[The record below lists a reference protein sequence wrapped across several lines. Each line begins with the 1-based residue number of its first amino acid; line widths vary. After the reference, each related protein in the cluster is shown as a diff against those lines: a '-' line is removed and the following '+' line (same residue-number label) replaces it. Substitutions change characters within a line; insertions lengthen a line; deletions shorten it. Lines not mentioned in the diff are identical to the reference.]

1 MSKKRTK
8 VIVAVALIIALLA
21 GCSGAAF
28 SMTTTGQKSTLK
40 ANEAEDGTFI
50 ETEYTS
56 VGKNRIAVIEAD
68 LEKGQLQIDFVEV
81 TVFAHE
87 NQPADVIQGDIAVT
101 VTVSSDDK
109 EQIDLPKGDY
119 VIRITAVGTT
129 TGEAK
134 IVIEKKE

>member
-1 MSKKRTK
+1 MKHIKA
-8 VIVAVALIIALLA
+8 AVCILMIIALLV

-28 SMTTTGQKSTLK
+28 SMTTTGQKSKVK

-68 LEKGQLQIDFVEV
+68 LEKGRLQIDFVEV

-87 NQPADVIQGDIAVT
+87 NQPADVIQGDIAVS
-101 VTVSSDDK
+101 VTVGSDDQ

-129 TGEAK
+129 TGGAK
-134 IVIEKKE
+134 IEIEKKE

>member
-1 MSKKRTK
+1 MKRIK
-8 VIVAVALIIALLA
+8 AAVCILMIIALLV
-21 GCSGAAF
+21 GCSGATF
-28 SMTTTGQKSTLK
+28 SMTTTGQKSKVK

-56 VGKNRIAVIEAD
+56 VGKNRIAVIEAN

-87 NQPADVIQGDIAVT
+87 NQPADVIEGDVAVSVT
-101 VTVSSDDK
+101 VGSDDK
-109 EQIDLPKGDY
+109 EQIDLPRGDY

-134 IVIEKKE
+134 IEIEKKE

>member
-1 MSKKRTK
+1 MKHIKA
-8 VIVAVALIIALLA
+8 AVCILMIIALLV

-28 SMTTTGQKSTLK
+28 SMTTTGQKSKVK

-56 VGKNRIAVIEAD
+56 VGKNRIAVIEAN

-87 NQPADVIQGDIAVT
+87 NQPADVIEGDVAVSVT
-101 VTVSSDDK
+101 VGSDDK
-109 EQIDLPKGDY
+109 EQIDLPRGDY

-134 IVIEKKE
+134 IEIEKKKSP

>member
-1 MSKKRTK
+1 MKHIKA
-8 VIVAVALIIALLA
+8 AVCILMIIALLV

-28 SMTTTGQKSTLK
+28 SMTTTGQKSKVK

-56 VGKNRIAVIEAD
+56 VGKNRIAVIEAN

-87 NQPADVIQGDIAVT
+87 NQPADVIEGDVAVS
-101 VTVSSDDK
+101 VTGGSDDK
-109 EQIDLPKGDY
+109 EQIDLPRGDY

-134 IVIEKKE
+134 IEIEKKE

>member
-1 MSKKRTK
+1 MKHIKF
-8 VIVAVALIIALLA
+8 AVCVMLIIALL
-21 GCSGAAF
+21 GACGGAKF
-28 SMTTTGQKSTLK
+28 SMTSTGQKSTVK
-40 ANEAEDGTFI
+40 ANEAEDGDFI

-81 TVFAHE
+81 TVFAHVDE
-87 NQPADVIQGDIAVT
+87 PADVIEGDVAVSVT
-101 VTVSSDDK
+101 VGSGDK
-109 EQIDLPKGDY
+109 EQVDIPKGDY

>member
-1 MSKKRTK
+1 MKYFK
-8 VIVAVALIIALLA
+8 VAVCMLLTIALLA
-21 GCSGAAF
+21 GCGGAAF

-56 VGKNRIAVIEAD
+56 VGKNRIAVIESN

-81 TVFAHE
+81 TVFAHTD
-87 NQPADVIQGDIAVT
+87 QPADVIQGDIAVS
-101 VTVSSDDK
+101 VTVGSDDK

>member
-1 MSKKRTK
+1 MKHIK
-8 VIVAVALIIALLA
+8 VAICLLLTAALLV

-28 SMTTTGQKSTLK
+28 SMTTTGQKSKVK

-56 VGKNRIAVIEAD
+56 VGKNRIAVIEAN

-87 NQPADVIQGDIAVT
+87 NQPADVIEGDVAVSVT
-101 VTVSSDDK
+101 VGSDDK
-109 EQIDLPKGDY
+109 EQIDLPRGDY

-134 IVIEKKE
+134 IEIEKKE

>member
-1 MSKKRTK
+1 MKHIK
-8 VIVAVALIIALLA
+8 VAVCILLTIALLA
-21 GCSGAAF
+21 ACSGAAF

-56 VGKNRIAVIEAD
+56 VGKNRIAVIEAN

-87 NQPADVIQGDIAVT
+87 NQPADVIEGDVAVSVT
-101 VTVSSDDK
+101 VGSDDQ

-134 IVIEKKE
+134 IEIEKKE

>member
-1 MSKKRTK
+1 MKHIKA
-8 VIVAVALIIALLA
+8 AVCILMIIALLV

-28 SMTTTGQKSTLK
+28 SMTTTGQKSKVK

-56 VGKNRIAVIEAD
+56 VGKNRIAVIEAN

-87 NQPADVIQGDIAVT
+87 NQPADVIEGDVAVSVT
-101 VTVSSDDK
+101 VGSDDK
-109 EQIDLPKGDY
+109 EQIDLPRGDY

-134 IVIEKKE
+134 IEIEKKE

>member
-1 MSKKRTK
+1 MKHVKL
-8 VIVAVALIIALLA
+8 AVCVVMIALLA
-21 GCSGAAF
+21 ACSGAAF

-81 TVFAHE
+81 TVFAHTD
-87 NQPADVIQGDIAVT
+87 QPADVIQGDIAVS
-101 VTVSSDDK
+101 VTVGSDDK
-109 EQIDLPKGDY
+109 EQVDLPKGDY